1 MSDSGNINQCC
12 GQTFGHTRWCQGPK
26 PNGLQRWYTTFTGLK
41 FDVFDPDPAAIVIED
56 IAHAL
61 SLKCRYNGH
70 CNRFYSVAEH
80 SWLMSSLFVE
90 PELRRAALLHDAA
103 EAYLCDLPSPI
114 KHTGSMHAFR
124 SLEDLLQAE
133 IYTKFELP
141 PKKFEQID
149 EADKWM
155 LLQEVLSPVIGVRHP
170 DTKLPIVRRSFP
182 RVYVSGL
189 QPEIAEEMF
198 LKVWKEVEAEFYDDT
213 IQSSAL
219 SAQAS

>member
-1 MSDSGNINQCC
+1 MSEINECC
-12 GQTFGHTRWCQGPK
+12 GQTFGHTRWCTGLK
-26 PNGLQRWYTTFTGLK
+26 SNGQLQRWYTTWTGRK
-41 FDVFDPDPAAIVIED
+41 FDVFDPDPSAIVIED

-114 KHTGSMHAFR
+114 KHSVYMSDFR
-124 SLEDLLQAE
+124 EVEDDLQYV
-133 IYTKFELP
+133 IY
-141 PKKFEQID
+141 KKFYLPAKKLEQIA

-155 LLQEVLSPVIGVRHP
+155 LIQEVLSPVIGVRHP
-170 DTKLPIVRRSFP
+170 ETRLPIVRKSFP

-198 LKVWKEVEAEFYDDT
+198 LKVWREVEAEFYGDT